1 MVLLDELN
9 TKRARDKARMKEAGM
24 EVSEGEDEDDDD
36 DDGDDDDE

>member
-9 TKRARDKARMKEAGM
+9 TKRARDKAKMKEAGM

-36 DDGDDDDE
+36 EGDDDDE